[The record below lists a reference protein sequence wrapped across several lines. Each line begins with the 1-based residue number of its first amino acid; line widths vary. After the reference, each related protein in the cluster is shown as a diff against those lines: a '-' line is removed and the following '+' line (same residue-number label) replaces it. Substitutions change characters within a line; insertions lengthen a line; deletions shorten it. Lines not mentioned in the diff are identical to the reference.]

1 MPSKDKRPKQR
12 LGRSNPGR
20 TKAIFWAVGLSLCGG
35 GLYAA
40 YHYTG
45 TTEVEVAT
53 ARVRRGDFIISVR
66 ARGDIKSAR
75 SITLKAPQVPG
86 LSITHLATNGSS
98 VKKGELVV
106 QFDPVQQEQNV
117 IARTT
122 AVRAAD
128 GDIEQTKASQVMDND
143 GDDLTKMTN
152 EYTVESSKLDA
163 SKAAVLSYVD
173 GAKFRIQVGV
183 NEGSLQQEKAV
194 INAHQVGHS
203 SDNLR
208 LNQRKNKAVQDLD
221 LARSY
226 LTLMQLRAPID
237 GSVNVLANF
246 RAGGTFGQTPPPFK
260 EGDNVWT
267 GAQIVEIPDLS
278 DMYVDVALEETD
290 RGKLQMGQ
298 EVRVRVDAI
307 PDKEFQAVI
316 DYISPIAV
324 LVFKGGMTSNA
335 AVKTF
340 PARATLKN
348 LDPRL
353 RPGMSSTAEI
363 IIERQPGVLLMPIR
377 ASFSH
382 DGKPAVYVQK
392 GQNFAIRGIAVG
404 KQNDDDIVVTGGLK
418 EGEIVTLESPAE
430 AAKRAKKKL

>member
-1 MPSKDKRPKQR
+1 MASKDKRPKQR
-12 LGRSNPGR
+12 LGRSHPGR
-20 TKAIFWAVGLSLCGG
+20 TKAIFWLLGLGACGG

-66 ARGDIKSAR
+66 ARGDVKSAR
-75 SITLKAPQVPG
+75 SVILKAPQVPG
-86 LSITHLATNGSS
+86 LSITHLAINGSS
-98 VKKGELVV
+98 VKKGDVVV

-128 GDIEQTKASQVMDND
+128 GDIEQTKATQVMDND

-183 NEGSLQQEKAV
+183 TEGSLQQEKAV
-194 INAHQVGHS
+194 INAHQVGHN
-203 SDNLR
+203 SDDLR
-208 LNQRKNKAVQDLD
+208 LNQRKNKAVQDLK
-221 LARSY
+221 LAASY
-226 LTLMQLRAPID
+226 LDLMQLKAPID

-278 DMYVDVALEETD
+278 EMYVDVALEETD

-298 EVRVRVDAI
+298 DVRVRVDAI

-363 IIERQPGVLLMPIR
+363 IIERQPNVLLMPIR
-377 ASFSH
+377 ASFAH

-392 GQNFAIRGIAVG
+392 GKDFAIRSISVG

-418 EGEIVTLESPAE
+418 ESEIVTLESPAD
-430 AAKRAKKKL
+430 AARRARKKL